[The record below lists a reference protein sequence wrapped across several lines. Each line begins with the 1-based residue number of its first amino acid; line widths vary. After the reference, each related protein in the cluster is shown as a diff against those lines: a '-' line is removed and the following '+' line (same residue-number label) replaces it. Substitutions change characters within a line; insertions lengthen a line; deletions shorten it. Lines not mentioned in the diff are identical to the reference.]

1 MKLILMIAGALVA
14 VLVLLGSFTP
24 MAVSAQGPTP
34 TPAAAPPAAA
44 AGTNVDDPARAV
56 ALGTQAQSV
65 PANSVQ
71 WYKFDYTTNGQT
83 IPRPAVTITML
94 NAIPNNLGFEVYTPE
109 QMASNWFDNKPIGKG
124 TQQVILDC
132 TNDASGRC
140 TTDNLFWTGG
150 FGLDGTYFVR
160 VLNNGDAA
168 AAPQLIFSG
177 SGLTNCQNPSAIA
190 AASAAAPAAGQPS
203 VQVQCTP

>member
-1 MKLILMIAGALVA
+1 MKSVLLIAGALIA
-14 VLVLLGSFTP
+14 VLVLLGSLTP
-24 MAVSAQGPTP
+24 TAVSAQGPTP

-44 AGTNVDDPARAV
+44 AGTNVDDPAKAV
-56 ALGTQAQSV
+56 AIASQGQSI

-83 IPRPAVTITML
+83 IPRPPVTITML
-94 NAIPNNLGFEVYTPE
+94 NGIPNNLGFEVYTPE

-124 TQQVILDC
+124 TQQVVLDC

-140 TTDNLFWTGG
+140 TTNNLFWTGG

-160 VLNNGDAA
+160 VLNNGNAA

-177 SGLTNCQNPSAIA
+177 PGLANCQNTPTTA
-190 AASAAAPAAGQPS
+190 AAPAAAPAAGQPS